1 MEAGVSTL
9 LRVQPGQ
16 LDAVLVVAE
25 PTAKSLDVARRAAAI
40 ASKRSTALV
49 VANKIR
55 DESDLQAVRAAL
67 PSYDLFV
74 VPDEQA
80 IVDAE
85 RDGVAPI
92 DVGAHTAG
100 VRSLVELAER
110 LAVLG
115 ENGGGDLP
123 AER

>member
-16 LDAVLVVAE
+16 LDAVLVVVE

-40 ASKRSTALV
+40 ASKRSTPFV

-55 DESDLQAVRAAL
+55 TEEDLTAVRSAL
-67 PSYDLFV
+67 PGHELFV

-92 DVGAHTAG
+92 DVGADSPG
-100 VRSLVELAER
+100 VAAIVELARR
-110 LAVLG
+110 LAVLR
-115 ENGGGDLP
+115 ENGAGDP
-123 AER
+123 APEQ